1 MTKRNIIPYP
11 PATVKDLDES
21 IREACRW
28 NAAAWLE
35 SFGMI
40 RRKDGDLVRP
50 RCNEYQ
56 RRIAEV
62 IEWCHAQ
69 GRPCRI
75 VALKPRQKGSST
87 LCVAAAHCRLKA
99 KAGRGLIAGG
109 AHFQG
114 QNLFRILRTC
124 AEEDELDPGACKVL
138 GTEARYKNGSTLE
151 RITLSNQNAGRSGTY
166 QVLVITEVAYL
177 AEEGVANAS
186 TVLNG
191 LLKCVPY
198 EPDTI
203 IIQESTAKGAA
214 GDFYETWM
222 NGVSFE
228 EFKAG
233 KNGYVRVFS
242 PWHEFADS
250 RMDPAR
256 EGLATEADLTAAE
269 AELAERWGLDLWQAA
284 WMRWALREEC
294 RGDLERFGQ
303 DYPFDDETCFRRSGN
318 CRFNADGLRYQE
330 ERSRLCTR
338 EFGVL
343 EYEPRADR
351 VSFRPA
357 AEAEARCV
365 RFEKPREGCRY
376 LVSVDTMTGAS
387 QTGGMDPDSH
397 SVLVHRAGYVDPST
411 RRWVEPALAARNV
424 LYADGT
430 RLGCWWDID
439 VLEEEVWRMAR
450 YYGGCL
456 IVPEMNM
463 DRGLVEL
470 LKLRQ
475 DAYLYQREIFNR
487 REGIVTKAY
496 GWQTDRKTR
505 PMIVETLARAIREA
519 GQGKHGEGYEIRCPW
534 AIRQARN
541 FITRPSGRAEA
552 AQGHHD
558 DDILALAIGLQVL
571 EQATPYHETARAE
584 WVPRDLREKPERRLC
599 REQYG

>member
-1 MTKRNIIPYP
+1 MIPRGM
-11 PATVKDLDES
+11 KGLDES

-28 NAAAWLE
+28 DAAAWLE
-35 SFGMI
+35 SHGKI
-40 RRKDGDLVRP
+40 RRKDGELVRP

-62 IEWCHAQ
+62 IEWCHAH

-87 LCVAAAHCRLKA
+87 ICVAAAHCRLMA
-99 KAGRGLIAGG
+99 KTGRGLIAGG

-166 QVLVITEVAYL
+166 QVLLVTEVAYL
-177 AEEGVANAS
+177 AEEGVANAG

-191 LLKCVPY
+191 LLKCVPH
-198 EPDTI
+198 EPDTL
-203 IIQESTAKGAA
+203 IIQESTAKGAG

-222 NGVSFE
+222 RGVSFE
-228 EFKAG
+228 DFKAG
-233 KNGYVRVFS
+233 KNGYVRVFA

-256 EGLATEADLTAAE
+256 EGIATEADLTPAE
-269 AELAERWGLDLWQAA
+269 AELAARWGLDLWQAA

-294 RGDLERFGQ
+294 RGDMGRFGQ
-303 DYPFDDETCFRRSGN
+303 DYPFDDETCFRKSGN
-318 CRFNADGLRYQE
+318 CRFNAEGLRYQE
-330 ERSRLCTR
+330 ERARACPA
-338 EFGVL
+338 EYGVL

-357 AEAEARCV
+357 PEEEARCV
-365 RFEKPREGCRY
+365 RWEKPRPGCRY

-387 QTGGMDPDSH
+387 QTGGADPDSH
-397 SVLVHRAGYVDPST
+397 SVLVHRAGYVDRST
-411 RRWVEPALAARNV
+411 RQWVEPALAARNM
-424 LYADGT
+424 LHEDSTGRAC
-430 RLGCWWDID
+430 RWDID

-450 YYGGCL
+450 YYGGCM

-475 DAYLYQREIFNR
+475 DAYLYRREIFNR
-487 REGIVTKAY
+487 REGMITEAY
-496 GWQTDRKTR
+496 GWQTDRRTR

-519 GQGKHGEGYEIRCPW
+519 GRGKEGEGYEIRCPW
-534 AIRQARN
+534 ILYQARN
-541 FITRPSGRAEA
+541 FIVKASGRAEA

-558 DDILALAIGLQVL
+558 DDILALAIGLQL
-571 EQATPYHETARAE
+571 IDQATPYHETAREA
-584 WVPRDLREKPERRLC
+584 WLPRDLREKPERRLC